1 MFCMMMM
8 SNVSAFV
15 SHATRGGLCGTG
27 SSQFIGRKMQIGG
40 MPQRN
45 SNRRKK
51 TTELKMLLGSDAG
64 VFGVGAPEIAV
75 VLVVGYFIL
84 GPTELYS
91 LVKEVGKFV
100 QNIRTLGADASTAFQ
115 DSMENQLELQE
126 LRDAQKELNDAF
138 SFRRSINVD
147 DTAEAFATTPK
158 FDDASAVAETT
169 AAAAATTTRK
179 KRRRI
184 KKKKKQP
191 VEEDPPPMGTIPD
204 LDMSDAFSSVMDD
217 DTVKM
222 ETEEEGRRRLREER
236 IARLST
242 DSTVSSDSSDLAS
255 QVLSQQ
261 EQDAASSRFAAQLG
275 GSWNDQILDNEDKL
289 SPLSTVMEK
298 LALLEEEQMSAVR
311 RLEEEFAKRAELD
324 EFYYREKR
332 SVLEEAAAKIQA
344 DAYAFP
350 KTTDNDNLDKSTN
363 NSNEESENATKTQ
376 L

>member
-1 MFCMMMM
+1 M
-8 SNVSAFV
+8 
-15 SHATRGGLCGTG
+15 
-27 SSQFIGRKMQIGG
+27 
-40 MPQRN
+40 
-45 SNRRKK
+45 
-51 TTELKMLLGSDAG
+51 
-64 VFGVGAPEIAV
+64 
-75 VLVVGYFIL
+75 VGYFIL

-100 QNIRTLGADASTAFQ
+100 QNIRTLGTDASTAFQ

-126 LRDAQKELNDAF
+126 LRNAQRELNDAF

-147 DTAEAFATTPK
+147 DTAEAFSTPPKYDDTTP
-158 FDDASAVAETT
+158 VAET
-169 AAAAATTTRK
+169 AAAAATATTTNKRK

-184 KKKKKQP
+184 KKKKP
-191 VEEDPPPMGTIPD
+191 VVEDPTMTPPIGDIPD
-204 LDMSDAFSSVMDD
+204 LDMSDAFSSVMMED
-217 DTVKM
+217 DTAVKM
-222 ETEEEGRRRLREER
+222 ETGEEERRRRREER

-242 DSTVSSDSSDLAS
+242 DSTSSSSFGGPVTSDSDSSDLAS

-261 EQDAASSRFAAQLG
+261 EEDAASSRFAAQLG
-275 GSWNDQILDNEDKL
+275 GSWNDQILENEDKL
-289 SPLSTVMEK
+289 SPLSSVMEK

-350 KTTDNDNLDKSTN
+350 KSNGNDDDVDKLTN
-363 NSNEESENATKTQ
+363 NSKEESENATKTQ